1 MNSTDFGVELDQKRT
16 HEGKVAPNPNLLLTI
31 PEAAAR
37 LRISRSSI
45 YRLFDAGE
53 LRWVRVCASRRVS
66 AAEINRFIAEHTE
79 AASC

>member
-1 MNSTDFGVELDQKRT
+1 MNSADFGIDLHQR
-16 HEGKVAPNPNLLLTI
+16 HPHGGNLAPNSNVLLTI

-66 AAEINRFIAEHTE
+66 TAEINRFISEHTE
-79 AASC
+79 AAS

>member
-1 MNSTDFGVELDQKRT
+1 MNSADFGIEPDQKRT
-16 HEGKVAPNPNLLLTI
+16 HQATVAPNPNLLLTI

-66 AAEINRFIAEHTE
+66 TAELDRFIAEHTE
-79 AASC
+79 ATS